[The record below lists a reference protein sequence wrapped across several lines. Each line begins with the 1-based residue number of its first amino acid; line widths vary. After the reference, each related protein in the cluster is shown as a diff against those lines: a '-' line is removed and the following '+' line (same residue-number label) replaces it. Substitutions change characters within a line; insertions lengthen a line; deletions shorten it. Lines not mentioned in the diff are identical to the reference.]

1 MWFKV
6 SASRVLSVGKGLN
19 MASIATVTQ
28 AQDGASDLLSR
39 LVDAE
44 GSAGHRYIVSAD
56 LNSGRFATRNLADA
70 IHHLCTL
77 HGRHPGVL
85 DHAAVHTANDG
96 ARGWL
101 ISAVDGFAGERAVLA
116 KLVVAVGPLPST
128 PGQAES
134 ESAVNGQRHALDML
148 AQSDR
153 DGCAL
158 GAAMALVLD
167 WHTVRGAL
175 DTIANRLGVMI
186 PDAALP
192 TRHETLAVAASV
204 ATTSGIERA
213 MAFGA
218 QQLLGQHRGLWDL
231 LNARQIARGEY

>member
-1 MWFKV
+1 
-6 SASRVLSVGKGLN
+6 

-28 AQDGASDLLSR
+28 AQDSASDLLSR

-44 GSAGHRYIVSAD
+44 GSAGHRYLVSPD

-85 DHAAVHTANDG
+85 DHAAVHTVHTA
-96 ARGWL
+96 ARSWL
-101 ISAVDGFAGERAVLA
+101 IHAVDGFVNERAVLA

-158 GAAMALVLD
+158 GAAMALVMD
-167 WHTVRGAL
+167 WQAVRGAL

-186 PDAALP
+186 PETDLP
-192 TRHETLAVAASV
+192 SRHETMTVAGNV
-204 ATTSGIERA
+204 ATTPGIERA

-231 LNARQIARGEY
+231 LDARQIARGEY